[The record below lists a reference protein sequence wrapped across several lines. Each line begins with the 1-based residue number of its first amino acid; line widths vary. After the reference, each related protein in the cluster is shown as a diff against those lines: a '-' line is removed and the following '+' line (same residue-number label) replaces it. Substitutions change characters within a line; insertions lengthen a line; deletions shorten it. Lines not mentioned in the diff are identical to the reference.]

1 TAGPRTTLGVA
12 ELKSAPIDF
21 VMLSP
26 SLARSAKLG
35 SRPAGVKR
43 RFKINAAS
51 STTSNASAAS
61 LMSGGLHASQAY
73 LSLTH
78 FCDFARAS
86 PRYDSVVAL
95 EAGNRSRACGLVAA
109 AGNEH
114 SCPRVDPRMSA

>member
-1 TAGPRTTLGVA
+1 DLVVP
-12 ELKSAPIDF
+12 
-21 VMLSP
+21 SP

-43 RFKINAAS
+43 RFKISAAS
-51 STTSNASAAS
+51 STTSNASAAW
-61 LMSGGLHASQAY
+61 LVSGGLHAPQAY

-78 FCDFARAS
+78 FCDFARAARATIAS
-86 PRYDSVVAL
+86 SRPKLD
-95 EAGNRSRACGLVAA
+95 NRRRACGLVAA